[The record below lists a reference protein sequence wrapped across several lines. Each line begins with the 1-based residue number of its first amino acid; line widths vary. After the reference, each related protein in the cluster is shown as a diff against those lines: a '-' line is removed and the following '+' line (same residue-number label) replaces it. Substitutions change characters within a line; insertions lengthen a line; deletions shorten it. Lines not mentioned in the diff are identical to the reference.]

1 MKTIAIIGAG
11 EAALPII
18 NKAREMG
25 VRSLAFGRLDSFA
38 KDLVDIFIEEN
49 SFDIDFM
56 KSECLK
62 HNVNGIMAS
71 SEMTTAVAATLAHG
85 LNLPG
90 NSVEGG
96 FAGKNKYEMR
106 KRVSTVSSIRQPK
119 FELYQ
124 DGKDYSF
131 PIIVKSVDA
140 CGKRGVSLV
149 RDKAEFEVALNLAQD
164 NSSDGSAL
172 IEEYLCGGQEYSIEC
187 LSSGS
192 IHDVVQYTEKESSGP
207 PHFVEIAHHQP
218 AALTD
223 EMKSRIKQAVSDV
236 LDVLGLTCGMA
247 HFEMKI
253 IDNELYFIEVGARHG
268 GDHIGDTLTLLS
280 TDCDYFRQAILCA
293 LGEYQHQE
301 VNCKGY
307 AGIYFHCEQNKGLDN
322 LFKKARNA
330 DWCYADTVKKD
341 EFDAASSNV
350 ESANSGYI
358 IYHSDHRITMNNEN

>member
-71 SEMTTAVAATLAHG
+71 SEMTTAVAATLAHE

-149 RDKAEFEVALNLAQD
+149 RDKAEFEVALKLAQD

-218 AALTD
+218 AELTD
-223 EMKSRIKQAVSDV
+223 DMKSRIKQAVSDV

-253 IDNELYFIEVGARHG
+253 IDDELYFIEVGARHG

-293 LGEYQHQE
+293 LGEYQHQD
-301 VNCKGY
+301 VKSTKC
-307 AGIYFHCEQNKGLDN
+307 AGIYFHSKQNEYLKS
-322 LFKKARNA
+322 LFEEAKTA
-330 DWCYADTVKKD
+330 DWCVINTVVND
-341 EFDAASSNV
+341 DFGEAIGNVSAS
-350 ESANSGYI
+350 NSGYV
-358 IYHSDHRITMNNEN
+358 IYCADQKIRK